1 MSPPSKTRT
10 QKKAREVLAEPG
22 RGKTGASVS
31 PDASCNED
39 PCSNTLLLAVA
50 EQNLEKLAD
59 CISSGHDLHDT
70 PLKGCTPLLLAVK
83 LGNSEMVK
91 LLVENGASCSADE
104 NGTTVLHHAAVNG
117 FTEVVNALVVFGA
130 AVIDQQNVAGCT
142 PLYQAV
148 QHGHIECVCAFL
160 ALGADFEARTRT
172 GATPLYIASD
182 RGYLNLATRLLDA
195 GSNPN
200 IATDLQMTPLLVA
213 AFNGHQDVVHA
224 LISRKVDIEQ
234 RGPCGGTALY
244 VAAQEGR
251 RSVAEY
257 LLQQGAKVDARCDG
271 DLTPSLIAAM
281 QGHDGLVRLLL
292 EAKAELGVRSEKG
305 STLAIMAARH
315 GQTNVL
321 QTLVEVGGSTVLDG
335 HNAEGLSASGA
346 AKVGRHTETMIY
358 IKRVIAEQK
367 DADLNAW
374 EASLPGILQE
384 LDPSCKKKKKTKF
397 KSKAKV
403 NGRCIGR
410 SISDATAG
418 SPESATHVEDVDLE
432 DATTLC
438 ADSEA
443 AAVEECSAADEE
455 NVLAVERCW
464 KMSDDQDC
472 VAGPWMQIKRK
483 GIVRPMIAIAPPE
496 SPALSSQVLPTAML
510 SPMATLTPGLMLLA
524 TPTLHTPG
532 PVTPMSAHP
541 STPCGTTSPFG
552 LRAVLPPWPAT
563 PEFWPSLPPAMN
575 PMADTFAEKTFSG
588 AHLRTTLPP
597 YLQMNAACGMTEHC
611 QSVFVAPWMSQHFA
625 PIANFTGRELN

>member
-10 QKKAREVLAEPG
+10 QKKARETLAEAK
-22 RGKTGASVS
+22 RCQTVATIS
-31 PDASCNED
+31 PDDSCSED

-50 EQNLEKLAD
+50 EQNLEKLAE
-59 CISSGHDLHDT
+59 CIANGHDLHDT

-91 LLVENGASCSADE
+91 LLLENGATCSADE
-104 NGTTVLHHAAVNG
+104 NGTTMLHHAAVNG
-117 FTEVVNALVVFGA
+117 FTEVVNALVLFGA
-130 AVIDQQNVAGCT
+130 AVVDQQNAAGCT

-148 QHGHIECVCAFL
+148 QHGHTECVCAFL
-160 ALGADFEARTRT
+160 AMGADVEARTRT

-182 RGYLNLATRLLDA
+182 RGYLNLANRLLDA
-195 GSNPN
+195 GSNAN
-200 IATDLQMTPLLVA
+200 IATALQMTPLLVA
-213 AFNGHQDVVHA
+213 AFNGHQNVVHA

-244 VAAQEGR
+244 VAAQEGK

-281 QGHDGLVRLLL
+281 QGHDGIVRLLL
-292 EAKAELGVRSEKG
+292 EAKAELGVRTEKG

-335 HNAEGLSASGA
+335 HNTEGLSALGA
-346 AKVGRHTETMIY
+346 AKVGRHTETMSY
-358 IKRVIAEQK
+358 IKKVNAEQK
-367 DADLNAW
+367 NADLNAW

-384 LDPSCKKKKKTKF
+384 LDPSCKKKKKTKS

-403 NGRCIGR
+403 NGRCVGR
-410 SISDATAG
+410 SIGDAAAAG

-432 DATTLC
+432 DAPTLG
-438 ADSEA
+438 ADREA
-443 AAVEECSAADEE
+443 AAVQECSAGDEACNAE
-455 NVLAVERCW
+455 DEGNPLAVEECKRL
-464 KMSDDQDC
+464 SDNQDS
-472 VAGPWMQIKRK
+472 VVGPWMQVKRK
-483 GIVRPMIAIAPPE
+483 GIVRPMLAIAPPE
-496 SPALSSQVLPTAML
+496 SPALSAQQLPAAMQLL
-510 SPMATLTPGLMLLA
+510 SPMATLTPCPMLLA

-575 PMADTFAEKTFSG
+575 PIADTFPEKMFSG
-588 AHLRTTLPP
+588 ALT
-597 YLQMNAACGMTEHC
+597 QHC
-611 QSVFVAPWMSQHFA
+611 QSMFMAPWMSHHFA
-625 PIANFTGRELN
+625 PIANFTGQELN